1 MSKWRL
7 WLDWW
12 IERQKGNKLSV
23 DVRNSKIESELFTRD
38 CLDHQYTLGAFK
50 ICHHDGNENVKKA
63 MARLSKQQLYDVQHA
78 LIFVHFFT
86 VIPRLGREI
95 AQFDVLST
103 TWTYRDEF
111 LLLF

>member
-7 WLDWW
+7 RLDWW

-23 DVRNSKIESELFTRD
+23 DVRNSKIESELFSRD
-38 CLDHQYTLGAFK
+38 FLDHQYTLGAFK
-50 ICHHDGNENVKKA
+50 ICHNDGNENVKRA

-78 LIFVHFFT
+78 LIFVHIFT

-95 AQFDVLST
+95 A
-103 TWTYRDEF
+103 
-111 LLLF
+111 

>member
-23 DVRNSKIESELFTRD
+23 DVRNSKIESELFSRD
-38 CLDHQYTLGAFK
+38 CLDQQYTLGAFK

-63 MARLSKQQLYDVQHA
+63 MARLSKQQLYDVQQHA
-78 LIFVHFFT
+78 LVFVHFFT

-95 AQFDVLST
+95 A
-103 TWTYRDEF
+103 
-111 LLLF
+111 

>member
-1 MSKWRL
+1 MAIKCPSEGCDWTGELRGKKVTSCQLMSG
-7 WLDWW
+7 
-12 IERQKGNKLSV
+12 IVKLNQSCF
-23 DVRNSKIESELFTRD
+23 LRD

-63 MARLSKQQLYDVQHA
+63 MARLSKQQLYDVQQHA

-95 AQFDVLST
+95 A
-103 TWTYRDEF
+103 
-111 LLLF
+111 